1 MAVPPLAW
9 FRMPAAGVATI
20 RTPGHLVLSV
30 ISPGQKGHQPH
41 KTTRMSSP
49 RRPHRLHERQQTT
62 KTNDTVATYQYV
74 YIYHDRYKHTVS
86 IRRARL
92 AVAKRDSAKIKNF
105 SVKFRKRKH
114 AAETRKVDWKSQSNR
129 WITLSSLF
137 STAGIHPI
145 HLRRFDGMG

>member
-1 MAVPPLAW
+1 
-9 FRMPAAGVATI
+9 
-20 RTPGHLVLSV
+20 
-30 ISPGQKGHQPH
+30 
-41 KTTRMSSP
+41 MSSP

-105 SVKFRKRKH
+105 SVKFRKGKH

-137 STAGIHPI
+137 FNSGDSSDPPPSFPPHWRKVVRISPKLTSA
-145 HLRRFDGMG
+145 RRLPNAISCSSDPRLGLSETLL